1 MPAVLD
7 DVLFP
12 AVLELPPDSE
22 VFALDP
28 DVVAVPEVFDATGVA
43 DVVEG
48 TAAFG
53 ELLEAEPAV
62 PVMVTDMY
70 AWSVPTYVTVD
81 MPGKL
86 ASSPPADSTQTA
98 EVVPAREQSR

>member
-1 MPAVLD
+1 VLV
-7 DVLFP
+7 DVLFT
-12 AVLELPPDSE
+12 AVLELPPDPE

-28 DVVAVPEVFDATGVA
+28 DVVAAPEVFDAAGVA
-43 DVVEG
+43 AVVEG
-48 TAAFG
+48 TAVFG
-53 ELLEAEPAV
+53 ELLAAEPAV

-70 AWSVPTYVTVD
+70 AWLVPMYVSVD

-86 ASSPPADSTQTA
+86 ASSPPKDSTQTA